1 MVESMTNIAHI
12 AAFRSKKAKDAR
24 TLAECVRMAKDIVF
38 VAGDDSEAAKM
49 RALIVEAL
57 DLLADRGGRDE
68 PLPS

>member
-24 TLAECVRMAKDIVF
+24 TLAECVRMAKDIVS

>member
-1 MVESMTNIAHI
+1 MTNIAHI

-24 TLAECVRMAKDIVF
+24 TLAECVRMAKDMVF
-38 VAGDDSEAAKM
+38 VAGDDSEAAIGDKM